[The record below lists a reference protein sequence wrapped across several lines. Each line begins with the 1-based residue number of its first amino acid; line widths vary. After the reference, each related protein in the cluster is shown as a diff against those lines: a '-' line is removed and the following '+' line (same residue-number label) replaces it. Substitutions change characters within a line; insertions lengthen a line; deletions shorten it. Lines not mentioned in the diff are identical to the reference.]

1 MIRAALFAIVFALTL
16 QAQDAREIVR
26 RSVDRDARNFERF
39 RDYTFQQLTEQQLLD
54 KRGSATRT
62 ESELNDVLILGGRFY
77 YRLLEKDGRPLSE
90 KDSRKEQEKLDRE
103 AAKRARES
111 ERTRA
116 KYERDRLEERKFA
129 REIPDAFNFTLLG
142 EERIDGLPVWKIRAE
157 PKPGFKPRES
167 RAGIFK
173 NVRGT
178 LWIDQAGYQ
187 WVKAEI
193 DVINTISWGLFI

>member
-178 LWIDQAGYQ
+178 LWIDQAG
-187 WVKAEI
+187 
-193 DVINTISWGLFI
+193 

>member
-26 RSVDRDARNFERF
+26 RSVERDARNFERF

-103 AAKRARES
+103 AAKRAIGQ
-111 ERTRA
+111 
-116 KYERDRLEERKFA
+116 RLMQLLMRCA
-129 REIPDAFNFTLLG
+129 YLLQTQDVCAAFG
-142 EERIDGLPVWKIRAE
+142 
-157 PKPGFKPRES
+157 KPLQATAPMCSADSVE
-167 RAGIFK
+167 
-173 NVRGT
+173 VRGC
-178 LWIDQAGYQ
+178 DR
-187 WVKAEI
+187 ER
-193 DVINTISWGLFI
+193 